1 MTKKISMWAENMLPT
16 LVSFYNQSLT
26 IKEDLSSNEF
36 MKHFDK
42 LVEKYPIIKEGEK
55 ESIYIWLII
64 LKMATLESHKY
75 SHKKPKAFI
84 NEIER
89 RILRL
94 FPKIISK

>member
-42 LVEKYPIIKEGEK
+42 LVEKYPTIIK
-55 ESIYIWLII
+55 ITNIIIFRLHLIR
-64 LKMATLESHKY
+64 ENKY
-75 SHKKPKAFI
+75 YKNREYF
-84 NEIER
+84 
-89 RILRL
+89 
-94 FPKIISK
+94 KII

>member
-26 IKEDLSSNEF
+26 IKEDSSSNEF

-42 LVEKYPIIKEGEK
+42 LVGKYPIIKEGEK

-64 LKMATLESHKY
+64 MKMTRIESYKY
-75 SHKKPKAFI
+75 NDKKPKEFI